1 MLSCFASI
9 SPEFSRG
16 SGGGWLRHEAVLGT
30 VAVGS
35 AELFLS
41 PANILQGDG
50 QSRQVTTDDVPW
62 DLSKLPIKRVNAP
75 SITLVTGLLNSSEDG
90 MAQVKITIKPNGPYR
105 VEAAEG
111 SIEMFNPDGTPVDLA
126 GKTAFS
132 LCRCGASVNKPFCDG
147 THSKIGFQAAEAAV
161 KKEASSVVPGPGTPA
176 KG

>member
-1 MLSCFASI
+1 
-9 SPEFSRG
+9 
-16 SGGGWLRHEAVLGT
+16 
-30 VAVGS
+30 
-35 AELFLS
+35 
-41 PANILQGDG
+41 
-50 QSRQVTTDDVPW
+50 
-62 DLSKLPIKRVNAP
+62 
-75 SITLVTGLLNSSEDG
+75 